1 MFPPQVRHNAD
12 RPTTG
17 QSAIFHSAYS
27 GSTRSGRSPPGS
39 NAPVRTCQPALVMG
53 PSERP
58 QNRSDSKPVRLQTGP
73 TPNRPDSP
81 PPGTA
86 HAESCALYRSM
97 IRTVRTP
104 CSPILTR
111 SNHPSPTAAS
121 THTSIL
127 CQIRLVREVENRDK
141 TSTSGF
147 LATESRPGRP
157 LNLDRHRV
165 LNSNAMP
172 SLPACQFGSIY
183 PPPNPVPC

>member
-53 PSERP
+53 ASERP
-58 QNRSDSKPVRLQTGP
+58 Q
-73 TPNRPDSP
+73 NRPDSP

-172 SLPACQFGSIY
+172 SLPACKFGSIY
-183 PPPNPVPC
+183 PPTNPVPC